1 MNYNKVSHTAFIFCV
16 VFGLIITSCQDLSEF
31 DAQQIDQ
38 ALQADKIGSSESW
51 GFRLNLIDEGRK
63 VLDLEA
69 NYAKFIEDDEESL
82 TEISGPIIIT
92 IYDEETGKLQSTIT
106 CDSALYRSSVGVFE
120 MFRSVEINTTQKKI
134 LRSDYLKWQRFQDRM
149 STPLFVTFIA
159 PPDSIS
165 ALGFEGNTDLSEYTL
180 NEGGGTVVID

>member
-1 MNYNKVSHTAFIFCV
+1 MKQFNIYHVAFIFCAV
-16 VFGLIITSCQDLSEF
+16 LSLALLSCQDLSEF

-38 ALQADKIGSSESW
+38 VLQADKIGSSESW

-63 VLDLEA
+63 VLDLQA
-69 NYAKFIEDDEESL
+69 SYAKFIEDNEESF
-82 TEISGPIIIT
+82 TEISGPVFIT
-92 IYDEETGKLQSTIT
+92 IYDELTGELQSTII

-120 MFRSVEINTTQKKI
+120 MYYGVEINTTEEKV
-134 LRSDYLKWQRFQDRM
+134 LRSDYLKWQRFQDRL